1 MKIARDLFPSQ
12 ELHDSTYTACIDP
25 YDIAASDPQA
35 KADVLDALKTVDG
48 ASRRIANTTYIDIPD
63 DDERVRLAKMLADGR
78 WMRGF
83 KKSVSACLDTQP
95 DAKANLDRN

>member
-1 MKIARDLFPSQ
+1 LKIARDLFPSQ
-12 ELHDSTYTACIDP
+12 ELIDSNYTACIDP